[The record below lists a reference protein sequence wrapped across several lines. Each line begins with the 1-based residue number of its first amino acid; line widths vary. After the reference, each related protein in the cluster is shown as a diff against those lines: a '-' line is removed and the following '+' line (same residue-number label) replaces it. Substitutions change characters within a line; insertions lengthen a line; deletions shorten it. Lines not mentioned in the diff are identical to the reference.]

1 MGGGGG
7 GGGAPPPRAPPA
19 PSPLDPPLQHE
30 ILKLREDVPGAI
42 LLREKPEECTS
53 MCYPSSTSN

>member
-1 MGGGGG
+1 MGGGGEG
-7 GGGAPPPRAPPA
+7 CAPPA

-42 LLREKPEECTS
+42 LLREKPEEYKS